1 MRTTLRIDDDVLSA
15 AKILAEQR
23 GVSVGRALSDLAR
36 RGLEPRPQARYEN
49 DFPVFEVREGAP
61 IFGPEEV
68 ARALEDGALDED
80 G

>member
-36 RGLEPRPQARYEN
+36 KGLEPSASLRYEN
-49 DFPVFEVREGAP
+49 DLPVFEVREGAP
-61 IFGPEEV
+61 IFGPDQV
-68 ARALEDGALDED
+68 GDALEDD

>member
-23 GVSVGRALSDLAR
+23 GVSVGRALSELAR
-36 RGLEPRPQARYEN
+36 RGLEPSESFRYEN

-61 IFGPEEV
+61 IFGPDEV
-68 ARALEDGALDED
+68 SEALEDD